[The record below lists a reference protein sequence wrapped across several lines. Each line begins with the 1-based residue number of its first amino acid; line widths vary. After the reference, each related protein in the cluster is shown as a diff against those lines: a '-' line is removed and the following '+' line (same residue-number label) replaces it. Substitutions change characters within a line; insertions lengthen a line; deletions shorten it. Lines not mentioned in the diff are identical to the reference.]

1 MATECSF
8 GVRNVSLRKEKSME
22 KKEREKKGGG
32 IKIFREYQQQEREQ
46 DQEVRSQMGDY
57 QLHQSR
63 NLSVTQTLDEI
74 LGISLRT
81 EQSTASSSSNSNE
94 KNALNSPCRPPTRH
108 GRESSGSNE
117 ENKDPVY
124 PENGGNHPTLPTFPG
139 PTSSSTRRRSE
150 DDFFKKLNQFRKGS
164 LVSTMDDS
172 STPSTTVNA
181 ISIHP
186 DSPNRESRPRLE
198 IHVEES
204 IEDVP
209 QSASNQQKTFLS
221 ENSRST
227 STEQEDPSLTF
238 RVDIDEDKEEPKKK
252 PESKLKNILKKPPK
266 DAPKPKPRS
275 KTPVV
280 EKEKSLEQMSM
291 FNSKLNKPS
300 DAHHKEWLQ
309 KKEREIR
316 ERKAKE
322 KAIADQKA
330 ASEKERRE
338 NSAKL
343 YQRWVQ
349 DHDEKM
355 KEMKR
360 LKQKR
365 EKEKAEKEKYSKDQ
379 KLKEADKNYE
389 MWKRE
394 RSKSVTDI
402 KKKLEEESEKKKKR
416 EEDLRNE
423 KIKEAQK
430 AFLAWK
436 QKKEEFL
443 NDEAR
448 QQKKEKEEKREEE
461 TESQLKRMEL
471 ANEAYETW
479 IQLKETER
487 EMIADLV
494 LIEAPPIPWIP
505 PSNLVPRQFLRSAGG
520 SRPRAA
526 RSQSA
531 KSIAKRT
538 RSRPSTTTSAKNF
551 AFFL

>member
-1 MATECSF
+1 
-8 GVRNVSLRKEKSME
+8 
-22 KKEREKKGGG
+22 
-32 IKIFREYQQQEREQ
+32 
-46 DQEVRSQMGDY
+46 MGDY

-124 PENGGNHPTLPTFPG
+124 PENGGNHPTLPAFPG

-150 DDFFKKLNQFRKGS
+150 DDFIKRLNNARKGS
-164 LVSTMDDS
+164 VATLDFS

-181 ISIHP
+181 IPIHP
-186 DSPNRESRPRLE
+186 DSPRRESRPRLE

-209 QSASNQQKTFLS
+209 QSASNQQKAFLS
-221 ENSRST
+221 ENSL

-238 RVDIDEDKEEPKKK
+238 RVDTDEGKEEPKKK
-252 PESKLKNILKKPPK
+252 PEGKLKNILKKPLK
-266 DAPKPKPRS
+266 NAPKPKPRS

-300 DAHHKEWLQ
+300 DTHHKEWLQ
-309 KKEREIR
+309 KKEKEIR

-360 LKQKR
+360 LKQKK
-365 EKEKAEKEKYSKDQ
+365 EKEKAEREKTSKDQ

-448 QQKKEKEEKREEE
+448 QQKKESEEKKEEE

-538 RSRPSTTTSAKNF
+538 RSRPSTTTSLRPF
-551 AFFL
+551 R